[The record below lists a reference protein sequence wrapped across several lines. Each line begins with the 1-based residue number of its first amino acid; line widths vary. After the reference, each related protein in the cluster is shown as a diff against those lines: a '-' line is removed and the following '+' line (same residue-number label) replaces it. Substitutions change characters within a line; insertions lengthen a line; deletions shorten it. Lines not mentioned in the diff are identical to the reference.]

1 MLQITPSFLPHFEG
15 SFFFFFLSGLNYLM
29 MNSHAAHTHTKS
41 SHDNLNLAPNQGE
54 AVGSSSEVVS
64 RPWHIPLSAVGIV
77 MERTGGGGWAK

>member
-15 SFFFFFLSGLNYLM
+15 SFFFFFEWPELLDDEQPCS
-29 MNSHAAHTHTKS
+29 TKKKKS
-41 SHDNLNLAPNQGE
+41 WHDNLNLAPNQGE